1 MKKFKFVGVS
11 ILFILVLASGAR
23 AQDQSS
29 PYLQAGNT
37 FYSQKN
43 YNQAIRYYQAAVQFN
58 ANSWQAYQGLGGC
71 YYAKGDNGNAL
82 ANYQKSLDINP
93 NNTQVSQFVQYLKT
107 QTSAPPLPSTNNA
120 STAST
125 IRPAWGH
132 SDKNFELNLG
142 PGVAIDS
149 GGSEGLG
156 IGGSLSGFYMMDQ
169 HLGFGGMIHFYSF
182 GYSTTTSG
190 NYLTQSFTFG
200 NETITDSY
208 SVGTLEVVAA
218 LKYKLDGNGF

>member
-93 NNTQVSQFVQYLKT
+93 NNTQIGR
-107 QTSAPPLPSTNNA
+107 A
-120 STAST
+120 SC
-125 IRPAWGH
+125 R
-132 SDKNFELNLG
+132 ER
-142 PGVAIDS
+142 V
-149 GGSEGLG
+149 
-156 IGGSLSGFYMMDQ
+156 
-169 HLGFGGMIHFYSF
+169 
-182 GYSTTTSG
+182 
-190 NYLTQSFTFG
+190 
-200 NETITDSY
+200 
-208 SVGTLEVVAA
+208 
-218 LKYKLDGNGF
+218 